1 MHKPLPW
8 FRLYGE
14 IVSDP
19 KVQLLDFADQR
30 HFVMVLALKCNGTLD
45 ADYPDYELRQ
55 RAVCKALGLTFEEG
69 GQVFGRLCKIGLI
82 TTGWQ
87 PRKWDERQFLSDH
100 SAQRTKRWRDGKK
113 QASETLQNVT
123 VTASDRHGDGD
134 VTAKI
139 QSQSQ
144 SQKQIHNQNQT
155 IRSERFE
162 NSNLEEVRREN
173 IVKLKR
179 IIAPMTKK
187 LTE

>member
-19 KVQLLDFADQR
+19 KIQLLEFADQR

-45 ADYPDYELRQ
+45 ADYSDDEF
-55 RAVCKALGLTFEEG
+55 RARAICKALGLTFEEG
-69 GQVFGRLCKIGLI
+69 SQVFGKLYKIGLI
-82 TTGWQ
+82 TTDWQ

-100 SAQRTKRWRDGKK
+100 SAERTKKWRDAKK
-113 QASETLQNVT
+113 RFADSLQTVT

-144 SQKQIHNQNQT
+144 IHNQNQT
-155 IRSERFE
+155 IRYDRVTK
-162 NSNLEEVRREN
+162 NNGEEVRREN
-173 IVKLKR
+173 IVKLKD
-179 IIAPMTKK
+179 IVATAAKK
-187 LTE
+187 LPK